1 MLEVPSEP
9 VCNDEGLREGD
20 AAPGPGQSRVQE
32 GEQENHQRYRVRVV
46 RLVIAELAAWQ
57 AALWRH
63 DDWKARRGAAKAEI
77 TVAQHHTVED
87 ILAGG
92 KQ

>member
-1 MLEVPSEP
+1 M
-9 VCNDEGLREGD
+9 
-20 AAPGPGQSRVQE
+20 
-32 GEQENHQRYRVRVV
+32 
-46 RLVIAELAAWQ
+46 VIAELAAWQ

>member
-1 MLEVPSEP
+1 MKGYARVMLPLGLASP
-9 VCNDEGLREGD
+9 V
-20 AAPGPGQSRVQE
+20 SRR